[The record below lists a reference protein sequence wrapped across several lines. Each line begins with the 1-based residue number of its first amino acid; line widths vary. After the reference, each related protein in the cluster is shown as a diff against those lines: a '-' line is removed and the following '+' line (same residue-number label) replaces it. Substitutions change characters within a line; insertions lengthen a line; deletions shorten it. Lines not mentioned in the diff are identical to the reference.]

1 MLGLVVC
8 IFGVVFQSLSHIRL
22 FATPWTAARQ
32 ASLFPYSLWGSTDKN
47 WRRTWQPTPACLPGE
62 SHGQRSLAGLQS
74 TGSKESDTTE

>member
-8 IFGVVFQSLSHIRL
+8 FFGGVVRSLSRIRL

-47 WRRTWQPTPACLPGE
+47 WRRTWRPTPASLPGE

-74 TGSKESDTTE
+74 TGSQESGTTE